1 MIRGVLFDFDGV
13 LAETLPFHLKAW
25 KVVFNELNIQPDELS
40 ILLNEGQPAWKIAQA
55 MAKKYSLDLDE
66 NKAKHYAHLKNTIF
80 RKNKINIYPEIP
92 DILNFCK
99 QKDLKTGLVTGAVYE
114 NVKAVVPENLLSLF
128 DVKICEGDYLSGKPS
143 PDPYISGAEKLDLF
157 PCDCLV
163 VENAPLGI
171 QSAKSAGCFCIAI
184 MTTLHR
190 EHLAGADV
198 ILEDHKSLFHY
209 LDNLV
214 K

>member
-99 QKDLKTGLVTGAVYE
+99 QKT
-114 NVKAVVPENLLSLF
+114 
-128 DVKICEGDYLSGKPS
+128 
-143 PDPYISGAEKLDLF
+143 
-157 PCDCLV
+157 
-163 VENAPLGI
+163 
-171 QSAKSAGCFCIAI
+171 
-184 MTTLHR
+184 
-190 EHLAGADV
+190 
-198 ILEDHKSLFHY
+198 
-209 LDNLV
+209 
-214 K
+214 